1 MPALRCLNCLIRR
14 EEEEANLTL
23 LYSYIARKNDIP
35 VALGKGCTRLADK
48 CCALSHKWWFL
59 TGTKP
64 AFEAYRRSYCSYCTD
79 LGTEVN
85 IGDFHVD
92 DDVLSMLPS
101 WARVQLR
108 VHEDEFPYCHFDN
121 DIDAG
126 DAVFGDAPPV
136 FEADVAPEEEVPHVA
151 AGLGLVLTP
160 GVAQQFAGRAK
171 ERNIIRA

>member
-1 MPALRCLNCLIRR
+1 MTISNPNVRTDLVPALRCVNCLIRR
-14 EEEEANLTL
+14 EEEETNLTL

-101 WARVQLR
+101 QVSEMPHQFLKQTSPLR
-108 VHEDEFPYCHFDN
+108 RRFHMLQQVW
-121 DIDAG
+121 
-126 DAVFGDAPPV
+126 
-136 FEADVAPEEEVPHVA
+136 
-151 AGLGLVLTP
+151 VLHLLRASHNILP
-160 GVAQQFAGRAK
+160 G
-171 ERNIIRA
+171 ERRSET